1 MEIALHPAIVITS
14 SENHPDHRNTS
25 TNTTAQ
31 HINHSD
37 QHLHPD
43 HRTKYDISI
52 MESSIVDSLGG
63 QQQQQHN
70 NHPNSTTN
78 DDDTTTTQSSDP
90 MMVNNNHHNAS
101 FPSLSSAMPPA
112 PRAAVGGPYDDDS
125 SSTTLLYDATTT
137 TTTTVIPPVTTIIP
151 AAPAT
156 TTAVYS
162 APWKLGS
169 TMMGSYT
176 ATTTTTTTSAV
187 AGGGGVGGNN
197 HQNHTNTNSNTTT
210 TSSLYHERLLNQS
223 SGDVESVLA
232 STCEVMGFHIAEVW
246 LRTGVKTHQLIN
258 SHVRP
263 TKLDDSVRQNLVD
276 VYYGDRSADRTH
288 KVSPS
293 LCKKA
298 KEAGDVIWVGA
309 DLLRSSL
316 SNVRTAVAIPISHE
330 TSHTNMTVIFFSMR
344 PYVYTIYV
352 LAKRDSLLLWNECT
366 IVYSFGFFGLFG

>member
-1 MEIALHPAIVITS
+1 MGS
-14 SENHPDHRNTS
+14 S
-25 TNTTAQ
+25 TA
-31 HINHSD
+31 
-37 QHLHPD
+37 
-43 HRTKYDISI
+43 
-52 MESSIVDSLGG
+52 DSASGAHH
-63 QQQQQHN
+63 QQHN
-70 NHPNSTTN
+70 NNNNFNSN

-90 MMVNNNHHNAS
+90 INNHQHHQGSSYPS
-101 FPSLSSAMPPA
+101 FTSLPPA
-112 PRAAVGGPYDDDS
+112 PRAATGGVHDHDDS
-125 SSTTLLYDATTT
+125 SSTLLYDATSTT
-137 TTTTVIPPVTTIIP
+137 GGAPTMMVVSSLAAASTLSPP
-151 AAPAT
+151 AS

-169 TMMGSYT
+169 TMLGSFT
-176 ATTTTTTTSAV
+176 ANTTTQTTTTKSAAGV
-187 AGGGGVGGNN
+187 AGGNN
-197 HQNHTNTNSNTTT
+197 HNNN

-246 LRTGVKTHQLIN
+246 LRTGIKTHQLIN

-298 KEAGDVIWVGA
+298 KEAGDVIWVGGD

-344 PYVYTIYV
+344 PYVYYIYFI
-352 LAKRDSLLLWNECT
+352 LIHSLMDE
-366 IVYSFGFFGLFG
+366 